1 MCALVVCSMTKEELN
16 FEEFKLLVKPPSM
29 LPSVPKLSKVH
40 DVPGIGIITS
50 AVADNLNASFGLG
63 NATDGELRDAFKR
76 MDTDGSG
83 TLDSGEIAEAL
94 RGMGKSE
101 REIQKVVSAMPGAEL
116 SFAEFKDL
124 VRPKKREMTKQ
135 VQMGGMSLQLPN
147 PEKLHDVPLLGAVTG
162 LTAGV
167 LGGMLDAFGD
177 FGDMSD
183 SELRAVF
190 DKIDTDRSGLLD
202 KKEIGQALRQAKK
215 SEKDIKKMLD
225 RWQHGPCG
233 LAEGMR

>member
-1 MCALVVCSMTKEELN
+1 MANDELN

-29 LPSVPKLSKVH
+29 LPSVPKFSAVH
-40 DVPGIGIITS
+40 DVPVLGVVTS
-50 AVADNLNASFGLG
+50 AIANNLSASFGLG
-63 NATDGELRDAFKR
+63 NATNSELRAAFIR

-83 TLDSGEIAEAL
+83 TLDGGEIAEAL

-101 REIQKVVSAMPGAEL
+101 REIQKVVSSMPQAEL

-124 VRPKKREMTKQ
+124 MQPKPRE
-135 VQMGGMSLQLPN
+135 GL
-147 PEKLHDVPLLGAVTG
+147 EAIHDVPLVGVVTG
-162 LTAGV
+162 LAAGALSGV
-167 LGGMLDAFGD
+167 FDAFGD

-202 KKEIGQALRQAKK
+202 RKEIGQALRQAKK
-215 SEKDIKKMLD
+215 SEKDVKKLLD
-225 RWQHGPCG
+225 RCLMLGVN
-233 LAEGMR
+233 LL